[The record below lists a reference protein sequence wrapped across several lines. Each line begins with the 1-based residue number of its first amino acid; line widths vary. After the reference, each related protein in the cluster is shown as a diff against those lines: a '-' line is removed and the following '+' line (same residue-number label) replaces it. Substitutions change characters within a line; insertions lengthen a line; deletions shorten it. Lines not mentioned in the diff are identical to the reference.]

1 MFRTPKR
8 NKGASNNNEITTLT
22 PDRALKPRILNT
34 LDKDACNGNSSN
46 EIVSVSPN
54 ENRRGRP
61 RADCLN
67 ALILEG
73 STSPSSIK
81 CTFCGRV
88 FPREKSLQ
96 AHLRTHTGEKPY
108 SCDYPRCC
116 RRFAQSG
123 QLKTHQ
129 RLHTGEKPFICAAP
143 NCEQR
148 FTHANRR
155 CQLHPDL
162 QLKRFNSSIKI
173 DYDKKVDEA
182 HHAEVRAWLTNNE
195 KRVKRCSSGSS
206 GELDTTPK
214 RTRVRSLSEKSSS
227 MTLAWLSSN
236 ENSNQTDVENT
247 PPPSE
252 VEFATTIV
260 DSENFNAK
268 DEADS
273 CRDDK
278 ELPKKRWLREAIKN
292 SDTAL
297 KDQEN
302 QEELAQPLNW
312 DEPIESTESNHTT
325 EQSCQ
330 AENLV
335 IMENQNR
342 PSVLVCLHDGKKKTM
357 TNDEIQTAI
366 ALVELKNSGN
376 CYSKCNYRV

>member
-8 NKGASNNNEITTLT
+8 NKGVSNNNEIAKLT
-22 PDRALKPRILNT
+22 PDRVLQPRILNS
-34 LDKDACNGNSSN
+34 LDKDACNGNSTN
-46 EIVSVSPN
+46 EIIPVSPN

-81 CTFCGRV
+81 CTYCGRV

-129 RLHTGEKPFICAAP
+129 RLHTGEKPFICSSP
-143 NCEQR
+143 NCDQR

-162 QLKRFNSSIKI
+162 QLKRFNSAPKV
-173 DYDKKVDEA
+173 DYDKSVDEA

-195 KRVKRCSSGSS
+195 KIKRCLSGSS

-227 MTLAWLSSN
+227 LSLNWLSSN
-236 ENSNQTDVENT
+236 ENSNQTDIENT

-252 VEFATTIV
+252 VEFPIMAG
-260 DSENFNAK
+260 DSE
-268 DEADS
+268 
-273 CRDDK
+273 
-278 ELPKKRWLREAIKN
+278 
-292 SDTAL
+292 
-297 KDQEN
+297 
-302 QEELAQPLNW
+302 
-312 DEPIESTESNHTT
+312 
-325 EQSCQ
+325 
-330 AENLV
+330 ENLSAKEEAV
-335 IMENQNR
+335 MEYLCGDTVQ
-342 PSVLVCLHDGKKKTM
+342 S
-357 TNDEIQTAI
+357 
-366 ALVELKNSGN
+366 
-376 CYSKCNYRV
+376 

>member
-8 NKGASNNNEITTLT
+8 NKGISNNDEITTLT
-22 PDRALKPRILNT
+22 PERALKPRILNSI
-34 LDKDACNGNSSN
+34 DKDACNGNSSN
-46 EIVSVSPN
+46 ELISVSPN

-81 CTFCGRV
+81 CSYCGRV
-88 FPREKSLQ
+88 FPRIKSLQ

-108 SCDYPRCC
+108 SCDYPKCC
-116 RRFAQSG
+116 KRFAQSG

-129 RLHTGEKPFICAAP
+129 RLHTGEKPFICSAP
-143 NCEQR
+143 NCDQR

-162 QLKRFNSSIKI
+162 QLKRFNSSSKI
-173 DYDKKVDEA
+173 EYDKSMDEA

-195 KRVKRCSSGSS
+195 KRIKRCSSGSS
-206 GELDTTPK
+206 GELETTPK
-214 RTRVRSLSEKSSS
+214 RPRSRTYSEKSPSLS
-227 MTLAWLSSN
+227 LHWLSSN
-236 ENSNQTDVENT
+236 ENSNHTDIENT

-252 VEFATTIV
+252 VDFPTLAV
-260 DSENFNAK
+260 DAEDNLSAK
-268 DEADS
+268 EEADS
-273 CRDDK
+273 SRDDK
-278 ELPKKRWLREAIKN
+278 ELPKKRWLREATKKGDLLDLDKN
-292 SDTAL
+292 H
-297 KDQEN
+297 
-302 QEELAQPLNW
+302 EELAQPLNW
-312 DEPIESTESNHTT
+312 DEPIGSTENNHNS
-325 EQSCQ
+325 ELSCP

-335 IMENQNR
+335 IMENRNR
-342 PSVLVCLHDGKKKTM
+342 PSVLVCLHDGKKKAM

-376 CYSKCNYRV
+376 SYSKCNYRV